1 MRWIFWRTIGTLA
14 PMTSI
19 VLFFYYGSQWCQ
31 TTVWFQSFF
40 IISSFVFSRRKT
52 LRQVS
57 EPAFFIPISES
68 WQPLTN
74 LRKLAR
80 PPNVAKPRPLATRA
94 LIYIGS
100 SPCLRCGCNVR
111 VCLYVPLFQSNYNNN
126 LTFKVSCKCFSLPEI
141 SLPFQLLWN
150 RTNISW

>member
-1 MRWIFWRTIGTLA
+1 
-14 PMTSI
+14 MTSI

-68 WQPLTN
+68 WQPYPVPPPTRDSCYHLTN

-141 SLPFQLLWN
+141 SLPFQLL
-150 RTNISW
+150 

>member
-1 MRWIFWRTIGTLA
+1 
-14 PMTSI
+14 
-19 VLFFYYGSQWCQ
+19 LFFYYGSQWCQ

-68 WQPLTN
+68 WQPYPVPPPTRDSCYHLTN

-80 PPNVAKPRPLATRA
+80 PPNFAKPRPLATRA
-94 LIYIGS
+94 FTVLTLWLQ
-100 SPCLRCGCNVR
+100 C
-111 VCLYVPLFQSNYNNN
+111 QSVFIC
-126 LTFKVSCKCFSLPEI
+126 TSI
-141 SLPFQLLWN
+141 SVKL
-150 RTNISW
+150 